1 MGVLERDWVKGDEN
15 LTRLSGPLPQ
25 VCEPL
30 QLAW

>member
-25 VCEPL
+25 LCEPP
-30 QLAW
+30 